1 MPHAQLPVYRG
12 GERGGGGGGG
22 GELGLGLGLGLG
34 VDYWR
39 QRLGY

>member
-12 GERGGGGGGG
+12 GEIGGGGGGGG
-22 GELGLGLGLGLG
+22 GELGLGLGLG